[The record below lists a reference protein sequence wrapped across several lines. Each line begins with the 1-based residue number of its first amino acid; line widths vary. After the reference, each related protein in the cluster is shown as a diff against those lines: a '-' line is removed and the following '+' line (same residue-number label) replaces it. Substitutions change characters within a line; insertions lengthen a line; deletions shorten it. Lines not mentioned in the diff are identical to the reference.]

1 MSQENVEFIRN
12 LFSAGASMDKQA
24 LLAALPEL
32 IPQVADPESAA
43 RDAAGLTE

>member
-1 MSQENVEFIRN
+1 MGAILISKQNVEFIRN

-32 IPQVADPESAA
+32 I
-43 RDAAGLTE
+43 RRWRTRTLNG